1 MRLPTVVSPEE
12 WLTARKALLAAETA
26 VNEARRA
33 AAAERQQ
40 LPIVRVEK
48 KYMFEGDQ
56 GTVALAD
63 LFEGRPQLIV
73 YHMMFDPAW
82 DEGCRFCSFLMDNV
96 GHLAH
101 LHARNTT
108 FAIVSRAPLEKLQ
121 RHRERMGWP
130 MPWYSSFGSDFNY
143 DFHVTLDESVAPVEY
158 NYKDKA
164 ALEAGNLG
172 YAVAGDA
179 QGLSVFVRDDEGG
192 VFHSYSTYG
201 RGAEVLLSTYHY
213 LDLTPLGRRT
223 YVNGFPFHDTY
234 GTAAAAH
241 GHHHH

>member
-1 MRLPTVVSPEE
+1 MSLPTIVGQDE
-12 WLTARKALLAAETA
+12 WLVARKALLATETA
-26 VNEARRA
+26 ATEARRA
-33 AAAERQQ
+33 ATDERQR
-40 LPIVRVEK
+40 LPMVRVDK
-48 KYMFEGDQ
+48 KYVFEGDQ
-56 GTVALAD
+56 GTATLAD
-63 LFEGRPQLIV
+63 MFEGRRQLIV

-108 FAIVSRAPLEKLQ
+108 FAIVSRAPLEKLR

-164 ALEAGNLG
+164 TLLAEGQVFFTEG
-172 YAVAGDA
+172 EQGAV
-179 QGLSVFVRDDEGG
+179 SVFLRDGDD
-192 VFHSYSTYG
+192 VFHTYSSYGWENDILHNTFN
-201 RGAEVLLSTYHY
+201 Y
-213 LDLTPLGRRT
+213 LDLTPMGRQAEGPGSVAVR
-223 YVNGFPFHDTY
+223 FHDRY
-234 GTAAAAH
+234 PG
-241 GHHHH
+241 

>member
-1 MRLPTVVSPEE
+1 MRLPTVVSPEK

-26 VNEARRA
+26 ANEARRA
-33 AAAERQQ
+33 ATAERQQ
-40 LPIVRVEK
+40 LPMVRVDK
-48 KYMFEGDQ
+48 KYVFEGDQ
-56 GTVALAD
+56 GTVSLAE
-63 LFEGRPQLIV
+63 LFDGRRQLIV

-143 DFHVTLDESVAPVEY
+143 DFHVTLDEAIAPVEY

-164 ALEAGNLG
+164 TLLAEGQSFFTEG
-172 YAVAGDA
+172 EQGAV
-179 QGLSVFVRDDEGG
+179 SVFLRDGAD
-192 VFHSYSTYG
+192 VFHTYSSYGWENDILHNTFN
-201 RGAEVLLSTYHY
+201 Y
-213 LDLTPLGRRT
+213 LDLTPLGRQMDGPDSVAVR
-223 YVNGFPFHDTY
+223 YHDRY
-234 GTAAAAH
+234 PA
-241 GHHHH
+241 

>member
-26 VNEARRA
+26 ANEARRA
-33 AAAERQQ
+33 ATAERQQ
-40 LPIVRVEK
+40 LPMVRVDK
-48 KYMFEGDQ
+48 KYVFEGDQ
-56 GTVALAD
+56 GTVSLAD
-63 LFEGRPQLIV
+63 MFDGRRQLIV

-121 RHRERMGWP
+121 RHRERMGWA

-143 DFHVTLDESVAPVEY
+143 DFHVTLDEAIAPVEY

-164 ALEAGNLG
+164 TLLAEGQSFFTEG
-172 YAVAGDA
+172 EQGAV
-179 QGLSVFVRDDEGG
+179 SVFLREGED
-192 VFHSYSTYG
+192 VFHTYSSYGWENDILHNTFN
-201 RGAEVLLSTYHY
+201 Y
-213 LDLTPLGRRT
+213 LDLTPLGRQMDGPDSVAVR
-223 YVNGFPFHDTY
+223 YHDRY
-234 GTAAAAH
+234 PA
-241 GHHHH
+241 